1 MLTAEE
7 QWRILQQ
14 EDRRTGRW
22 KRKKKTLVELLQDMG
37 GFGHDP
43 DSEQAIRKD
52 LERTDTTPPL
62 QYSKDS
68 ISECA
73 VSFGESSFW
82 ESRKRLFNS
91 WLFQADRPNTWIRK
105 KDLPKLFRFAL
116 HRPIMDERTF
126 HWTLQVMN
134 VQLDMSIG
142 DVRKPYT
149 RPTGRSRELMIGL
162 DVDHEKDI
170 HVSTIFRD
178 LLPRETADNMDKAKE
193 EASRRAQQDDEDVQQ
208 LTRRQLWAVYEHVQN
223 GSVELEMATWH
234 YRDAFN
240 SDMSNESLITCLQHY
255 GIPTD
260 HIPCDERKARRS
272 SAHSPFSKD
281 VASLRKEVTS
291 IKTREETEVLK
302 ELSNYIG
309 LYRGGAFQESEVIP
323 MIQDCLEGLSLGSD
337 AISDILT
344 DLEKDEETC
353 ALLMWED
360 ACFYNSSSSSEEER
374 EGSPEAQENILRPVL
389 VPESHPNEGEDLDA
403 TEVSSTHRSKSRGMP
418 ATENMECRDVFDENV
433 PEASEAS
440 EAMSIDKPTASPP
453 ANLPDKH
460 LTHGRV
466 NEAESSV
473 QPPATPRLKNA
484 SLPPVIEEDKS
495 QIDTETDDEQPRGR
509 ARVRRRSSSP
519 ENGMTTGIWG
529 LLMPTK
535 EARELAHKLKLPQY
549 TIDEQVRSISRR
561 RTSRRRAS
569 RASRAVSFPKSKRK
583 ASLALHRD
591 TPSKSPKQ
599 GSNSDI
605 FAREGEDQR
614 AFVLSHFDSEAI
626 LSEDAC
632 MRCSRSPCECAY
644 VSSLPPSSELDDA
657 LLSQPPSGNPTFDAK
672 LTDRSRPKPQ
682 KESVTLLAWLARLLE
697 NDDMLAKLKHL
708 ERQCLGTRTTS
719 DAKKILKHMQ
729 QSIHDGTMIDI
740 SGDDDREALRIL
752 NILIRPSKT
761 LVDKSHESD
770 HEVTGEKVPTTSAD
784 GCHDRAEEDS
794 DLESSLL
801 NSSPSHKDVRAP
813 PSDPV
818 ANAAASQETPSQVT
832 KGEVFP
838 GISSPLA
845 KCVSRSLPT
854 PAPESSAPRTERSS
868 DTEYAVPP
876 SGFNAGTIAD
886 LTKADHPPST
896 ETCSTSTGGSKFSSA
911 GGYATGAEI
920 PPDSSARS
928 PPPSIADRGNH
939 VSDQSVDVERDTD
952 YDHFGAPLT
961 KQPHSNFRV
970 TGNSDVETRSSS
982 PGPGVRE
989 AHGNVSPP
997 SPRVAVEDVPTSIP
1011 PLSSKP
1017 LVKELPTST
1026 PPETPRIGHAK
1037 LPGKMNATAQSC
1049 LKDSAFDSLPLWP
1062 SQPGLPKRAGK
1073 EWMSMT
1079 PKKALEHAKTEAFS
1093 QRKSLAF
1100 YLEERRVIRARIKK
1114 KNDYANSKFSDHRFF
1129 QSSSGSAGS
1138 SGNATTLAL
1147 NKLFDKYRGMFRIWL
1162 LLLTWPC

>member
-7 QWRILQQ
+7 QWTILQQ
-14 EDRRTGRW
+14 EDWRTGRW

-37 GFGHDP
+37 GLGHDP
-43 DSEQAIRKD
+43 DSEQAIKKD
-52 LERTDTTPPL
+52 LERSDTRPPL

-91 WLFQADRPNTWIRK
+91 WLFQADRPNTWIKRE
-105 KDLPKLFRFAL
+105 DLPKLFRFAL

-126 HWTLQVMN
+126 QWTLQTMN
-134 VQLDMSIG
+134 VQLEMSIG

-149 RPTGRSRELMIGL
+149 RPTGRSRELMIGV
-162 DVDHEKDI
+162 DVDHEKDT

-178 LLPRETADNMDKAKE
+178 LLPRDTADNMDKAKE

-240 SDMSNESLITCLQHY
+240 SDMSDESLVTCLQQY

-260 HIPCDERKARRS
+260 HIPSNERKARRS

-281 VASLRKEVTS
+281 VKSLKEEVKS
-291 IKTREETEVLK
+291 VRTREETEVLK

-309 LYRGGAFQESEVIP
+309 LYREGAFQEFEVIP
-323 MIQDCLEGLSLGSD
+323 MIQHCLEGLSLESD

-360 ACFYNSSSSSEEER
+360 ACFYKSSSSSEEEK
-374 EGSPEAQENILRPVL
+374 EESPEAQENPLRAVL
-389 VPESHPNEGEDLDA
+389 VAESHPNEGEDLDA
-403 TEVSSTHRSKSRGMP
+403 TELSSHGSKSRDML
-418 ATENMECRDVFDENV
+418 ATENMECRDDINEIV
-433 PEASEAS
+433 PEASKAK
-440 EAMSIDKPTASPP
+440 SIDQPTASPP
-453 ANLPDKH
+453 AVPPGKG
-460 LTHGRV
+460 LTHGLV
-466 NEAESSV
+466 NEAESSI
-473 QPPATPRLKNA
+473 QPPATPRPKNA
-484 SLPPVIEEDKS
+484 SLPSVIEESNCQMDA
-495 QIDTETDDEQPRGR
+495 ETDGDQPRGR
-509 ARVRRRSSSP
+509 AKTRRRSSSP

-535 EARELAHKLKLPQY
+535 EARELAYKLKLPQY
-549 TIDEQVRSISRR
+549 TIDQQVRSISRR

-569 RASRAVSFPKSKRK
+569 RAKSVASFPKAKRK

-599 GSNSDI
+599 RDNSDI

-614 AFVLSHFDSEAI
+614 AFVLSHFDTKDI

-632 MRCSRSPCECAY
+632 MTCSHSPCECAN
-644 VSSLPPSSELDDA
+644 VSSLPPRSDLDDA
-657 LLSQPPSGNPTFDAK
+657 LPTQPPSGNPTFDAK

-682 KESVTLLAWLARLLE
+682 KKSVTLLAWLAQLLGI
-697 NDDMLAKLKHL
+697 DDMLAKLKCL
-708 ERQCLGTRTTS
+708 ERLCQGTQTAS
-719 DAKKILKHMQ
+719 DAEKILNHMQ
-729 QSIHDGTMIDI
+729 QSIKNGTVIDI

-752 NILIRPSKT
+752 NILVQPSRT
-761 LVDKSHESD
+761 PMNESD
-770 HEVTGEKVPTTSAD
+770 LDVTGQEVHTTSAD
-784 GCHDRAEEDS
+784 SCHDRVEEGS

-801 NSSPSHKDVRAP
+801 NSSSSHKHDRAP
-813 PSDPV
+813 PSNSVP
-818 ANAAASQETPSQVT
+818 NAAASQETQSNVT
-832 KGEVFP
+832 KGEVNQ
-838 GISSPLA
+838 GIGPPIA
-845 KCVSRSLPT
+845 KCVSHYVPT
-854 PAPESSAPRTERSS
+854 PAQESSAPRIERSS

-876 SGFNAGTIAD
+876 SGFHAGTIAD
-886 LTKADHPPST
+886 FARTDDPPST
-896 ETCSTSTGGSKFSSA
+896 ETCSASTGGRKLSSA

-920 PPDSSARS
+920 PPDSPARS
-928 PPPSIADRGNH
+928 PPPLPADRGNH
-939 VSDQSVDVERDTD
+939 VSDQLVDVEGDTD
-952 YDHFGAPLT
+952 DDHFGAPLT
-961 KQPHSNFRV
+961 RQPRSNLWV
-970 TGNSDVETRSSS
+970 TDNSEAETRPSS
-982 PGPGVRE
+982 PEPGVRE
-989 AHGNVSPP
+989 VHGNVSPP
-997 SPRVAVEDVPTSIP
+997 SPRVGVEHMPASIP
-1011 PLSSKP
+1011 PLSPKP
-1017 LVKELPTST
+1017 LVKELPIST
-1026 PPETPRIGHAK
+1026 PPETPRLGNAK

-1079 PKKALEHAKTEAFS
+1079 PKQALEHAKAEAFS

-1100 YLEERRVIRARIKK
+1100 YLEERRAVRGRIKK
-1114 KNDYANSKFSDHRFF
+1114 KNDYANSKISDDRFF
-1129 QSSSGSAGS
+1129 QNSNGSAGS
-1138 SGNATTLAL
+1138 SGTATTLAL
-1147 NKLFDKYRGMFRIWL
+1147 NKLFDKYRGMFHLWV

>member
-7 QWRILQQ
+7 QWSILQQ
-14 EDRRTGRW
+14 EDWRTGRW

-52 LERTDTTPPL
+52 LKRTDTRLPL

-91 WLFQADRPNTWIRK
+91 WLFQADRPNTWIK
-105 KDLPKLFRFAL
+105 KEDLPKLFRFAL

-126 HWTLQVMN
+126 HWTLQTMN

-178 LLPRETADNMDKAKE
+178 LLPTETAGNMDKAKE

-240 SDMSNESLITCLQHY
+240 SDMSNESLVTCLQHY

-260 HIPCDERKARRS
+260 HIPSDERKARRS
-272 SAHSPFSKD
+272 SAHSKD
-281 VASLRKEVTS
+281 VTSLREDVKSVQ
-291 IKTREETEVLK
+291 TREETEVLK

-309 LYRGGAFQESEVIP
+309 LYRGGAFQEHEVIP
-323 MIQDCLEGLSLGSD
+323 MIQHCLEGLSLESD

-360 ACFYNSSSSSEEER
+360 ACFYSSSSSSEEEK
-374 EGSPEAQENILRPVL
+374 EGSSEAQENPLRAVL
-389 VPESHPNEGEDLDA
+389 VPESHPNEGEDHDA
-403 TEVSSTHRSKSRGMP
+403 TEVSSTHGSKSRDMS
-418 ATENMECRDVFDENV
+418 ATENMECRDDFNEIV
-433 PEASEAS
+433 PEAS
-440 EAMSIDKPTASPP
+440 EAMSIDEPTASPP
-453 ANLPDKH
+453 AIPPGKR
-460 LTHGRV
+460 LTHGHV
-466 NEAESSV
+466 NEDESSV

-484 SLPPVIEEDKS
+484 SLPSVIEENDS
-495 QIDTETDDEQPRGR
+495 QMDAETDDEQPRGR
-509 ARVRRRSSSP
+509 VKVRQRSSSP

-535 EARELAHKLKLPQY
+535 EARELAHKLKLPQC
-549 TIDEQVRSISRR
+549 TIDQQVRSISRR

-569 RASRAVSFPKSKRK
+569 RAKSVASFPKAKRK
-583 ASLALHRD
+583 ASFALHRD
-591 TPSKSPKQ
+591 APSKSPKQ
-599 GSNSDI
+599 RDNSDI

-614 AFVLSHFDSEAI
+614 AFVLSHFDSNAI

-644 VSSLPPSSELDDA
+644 VSSLPPKSEPDDA
-657 LLSQPPSGNPTFDAK
+657 PLTRSPSGNPTFDAT

-682 KESVTLLAWLARLLE
+682 KESVTLLAWLARLLS
-697 NDDMLAKLKHL
+697 NDDILAKLKHL
-708 ERQCLGTRTTS
+708 ERQCLGTRTAS
-719 DAKKILKHMQ
+719 DAEKILNQLQ
-729 QSIHDGTMIDI
+729 QSTHDGTVIDI

-752 NILIRPSKT
+752 DILIQPSKT
-761 LVDKSHESD
+761 LVGESHKSD
-770 HEVTGEKVPTTSAD
+770 HEMTGQEVPTITAD
-784 GCHDRAEEDS
+784 SCHDRVEEDS

-801 NSSPSHKDVRAP
+801 NSSPSHKYVP
-813 PSDPV
+813 PSNPV
-818 ANAAASQETPSQVT
+818 ANAAASEETQSKVT
-832 KGEVFP
+832 KGEVFQE
-838 GISSPLA
+838 ISPPLA
-845 KCVSRSLPT
+845 KCVSHYLPT
-854 PAPESSAPRTERSS
+854 PAPEFSAPRIERSG
-868 DTEYAVPP
+868 DAEYAVRP
-876 SGFNAGTIAD
+876 SGFNVRTIAD
-886 LTKADHPPST
+886 LATADHPPST
-896 ETCSTSTGGSKFSSA
+896 ETFSASTGGRKFPSA
-911 GGYATGAEI
+911 GGYATEAEI
-920 PPDSSARS
+920 SPDSPARS
-928 PPPSIADRGNH
+928 PPPSTADRGSH
-939 VSDQSVDVERDTD
+939 VSDQLVDVEGDTD
-952 YDHFGAPLT
+952 SDNFGAPLT
-961 KQPHSNFRV
+961 RQPHSNFRV
-970 TGNSDVETRSSS
+970 TGNTKVEARPSS

-989 AHGNVSPP
+989 VHGNVSPP
-997 SPRVAVEDVPTSIP
+997 SPRVRVEHVHTSIP
-1011 PLSSKP
+1011 PVSPKP
-1017 LVKELPTST
+1017 PGKDLPVSA
-1026 PPETPRIGHAK
+1026 PPETPRLGSAK

-1049 LKDSAFDSLPLWP
+1049 LKDSAFDTLPLWP
-1062 SQPGLPKRAGK
+1062 SQPGLPKKAGK
-1073 EWMSMT
+1073 EWMGMT
-1079 PKKALEHAKTEAFS
+1079 PKQALEHAKAEALS

-1100 YLEERRVIRARIKK
+1100 YLEERRAVRARIKK
-1114 KNDYANSKFSDHRFF
+1114 KKDYANSKLSDDRFF
-1129 QSSSGSAGS
+1129 QNSNSSAGS
-1138 SGNATTLAL
+1138 SGTATTLAL
-1147 NKLFDKYRGMFRIWL
+1147 NKLFDKYRGLFHIWL

>member
-7 QWRILQQ
+7 QWGILQQ
-14 EDRRTGRW
+14 EDLRTGRW
-22 KRKKKTLVELLQDMG
+22 KRKKKTPMELLQDMG

-52 LERTDTTPPL
+52 LERTDSRPPL

-82 ESRKRLFNS
+82 ESRKKLFNS
-91 WLFQADRPNTWIRK
+91 WLFQADRPNTWIKR

-126 HWTLQVMN
+126 HWTLQAMN
-134 VQLDMSIG
+134 VQLETSMG

-149 RPTGRSRELMIGL
+149 RPSGRSRELMIGI

-170 HVSTIFRD
+170 HVSSIFGD
-178 LLPRETADNMDKAKE
+178 LLPRDTADNLDKAKE

-223 GSVELEMATWH
+223 GSVELEKATWH

-240 SDMSNESLITCLQHY
+240 SDMSNESLVTCLQQY

-260 HIPCDERKARRS
+260 HIPSDQRKARRS

-281 VASLRKEVTS
+281 VVSLREEVKG
-291 IKTREETEVLK
+291 IQTREETEVLK

-309 LYRGGAFQESEVIP
+309 LYRGGAFQEYEVIP
-323 MIQDCLEGLSLGSD
+323 MIQHCLEGLSLESD

-360 ACFYNSSSSSEEER
+360 ACFYKSSSSSEEEK
-374 EGSPEAQENILRPVL
+374 EGSPKAQENPLRAVL
-389 VPESHPNEGEDLDA
+389 VPESHPNEGEDPDA
-403 TEVSSTHRSKSRGMP
+403 TEVSSTHGSKSRDMP
-418 ATENMECRDVFDENV
+418 ATEDMDCRDDLSEVV
-433 PEASEAS
+433 PEALK
-440 EAMSIDKPTASPP
+440 AMSIDQPTESPPASPP
-453 ANLPDKH
+453 GKR
-460 LTHGRV
+460 LTYDRV
-466 NEAESSV
+466 DEAESSV
-473 QPPATPRLKNA
+473 QPPATPRPKNA
-484 SLPPVIEEDKS
+484 SLPSVIEKNNS
-495 QIDTETDDEQPRGR
+495 HMDTETDDEQPRGR
-509 ARVRRRSSSP
+509 SKVRRRSSSP

-535 EARELAHKLKLPQY
+535 EARELAYKLKLPQY

-569 RASRAVSFPKSKRK
+569 RGKSVASFHKSKRK

-599 GSNSDI
+599 CDNSDI

-632 MRCSRSPCECAY
+632 TRCSRSPCECAS
-644 VSSLPPSSELDDA
+644 VSSLPPKSELDDG
-657 LLSQPPSGNPTFDAK
+657 LLTQPPSGNPTFDAK
-672 LTDRSRPKPQ
+672 LTDRSRPKSQ
-682 KESVTLLAWLARLLE
+682 QESVTLLAWLARLFGS
-697 NDDMLAKLKHL
+697 DDMLAKLKHL
-708 ERQCLGTRTTS
+708 ERHCLGPRTAS
-719 DAKKILKHMQ
+719 DADKLWNHMQ
-729 QSIHDGTMIDI
+729 QSTQNGTAINI

-752 NILIRPSKT
+752 NILIQPSKT
-761 LVDKSHESD
+761 LMNKSHESD
-770 HEVTGEKVPTTSAD
+770 HEVTGQEVPTTSAD
-784 GCHDRAEEDS
+784 SCHGGMEKDS

-801 NSSPSHKDVRAP
+801 NSSPSHEYVRAP
-813 PSDPV
+813 PSNPI
-818 ANAAASQETPSQVT
+818 ANAAASQETPSKGI
-832 KGEVFP
+832 KGEVSQ
-838 GISSPLA
+838 GISPPLA
-845 KCVSRSLPT
+845 KCVSHYLPT
-854 PAPESSAPRTERSS
+854 PASESSAPPIERSS
-868 DTEYAVPP
+868 DAEYATPP

-886 LTKADHPPST
+886 LATADYPPST
-896 ETCSTSTGGSKFSSA
+896 ERCSASTGGRKFSPA
-911 GGYATGAEI
+911 GAYTTGAEI
-920 PPDSSARS
+920 PPDSPARS
-928 PPPSIADRGNH
+928 PPPSTADRGSH
-939 VSDQSVDVERDTD
+939 VSDQLVDAEGDTD
-952 YDHFGAPLT
+952 YEHFGAPLT
-961 KQPHSNFRV
+961 RQPHSNFWV
-970 TGNSDVETRSSS
+970 TGNSEVETRPSS

-989 AHGNVSPP
+989 VHGNISPP
-997 SPRVAVEDVPTSIP
+997 SPGVGVEHMPTSLP
-1011 PLSSKP
+1011 PLSPKP
-1017 LVKELPTST
+1017 LVKELPIST
-1026 PPETPRIGHAK
+1026 PPETPRLGYAK

-1049 LKDSAFDSLPLWP
+1049 LKDSAFDSFPLWP

-1073 EWMSMT
+1073 EWMNMT
-1079 PKKALEHAKTEAFS
+1079 PKQALEHAKAEAFS

-1100 YLEERRVIRARIKK
+1100 YLEERRAVRARIKK
-1114 KNDYANSKFSDHRFF
+1114 KNHYANSKISDDRFF
-1129 QSSSGSAGS
+1129 QNSNGSAGS
-1138 SGNATTLAL
+1138 SGTATTVAL
-1147 NKLFDKYRGMFRIWL
+1147 NKLFDKYRGIFHIWL

>member
-7 QWRILQQ
+7 QWSILQK
-14 EDRRTGRW
+14 EDLRTGRW

-52 LERTDTTPPL
+52 LERTDTRPPL

-91 WLFQADRPNTWIRK
+91 WLFQADRPNTWIK
-105 KDLPKLFRFAL
+105 KHDLPKLFRFAL

-126 HWTLQVMN
+126 HWTLQMMN

-170 HVSTIFRD
+170 HVSAIFRD
-178 LLPRETADNMDKAKE
+178 LLPRDTADNMDKAKE
-193 EASRRAQQDDEDVQQ
+193 EASRRAQEDDEDVQQ

-240 SDMSNESLITCLQHY
+240 SDMSNEALVTCLQHY

-260 HIPCDERKARRS
+260 HIPSGERKARRS

-281 VASLRKEVTS
+281 VESLREEVKD
-291 IKTREETEVLK
+291 IKTREETDVLK

-309 LYRGGAFQESEVIP
+309 LYRGGALQEYEVIP
-323 MIQDCLEGLSLGSD
+323 MIQHCIEGLSLESD

-344 DLEKDEETC
+344 DFEKDEETC

-360 ACFYNSSSSSEEER
+360 ACFYSSSSSSEEEK
-374 EGSPEAQENILRPVL
+374 EGSPKASEKPLRAVL
-389 VPESHPNEGEDLDA
+389 VPESHPKEGEDLDA
-403 TEVSSTHRSKSRGMP
+403 TEVSSPHGSKSRDMP
-418 ATENMECRDVFDENV
+418 ATEDMECQDGFSELV
-433 PEASEAS
+433 PEASK
-440 EAMSIDKPTASPP
+440 AMSIDQPTESLPASPP
-453 ANLPDKH
+453 GKH
-460 LTHGRV
+460 LTYSRV
-466 NEAESSV
+466 DEAESSV
-473 QPPATPRLKNA
+473 QPPATPRPKNA
-484 SLPPVIEEDKS
+484 SLPSVIEENNCQMDA
-495 QIDTETDDEQPRGR
+495 ETDGEQSRGR
-509 ARVRRRSSSP
+509 SKVRRRSSSP

-535 EARELAHKLKLPQY
+535 EARELAHKLKLPGY
-549 TIDEQVRSISRR
+549 TIDQQVRSISRR
-561 RTSRRRAS
+561 RTSRRSAS
-569 RASRAVSFPKSKRK
+569 RGKRVVGFPKSKRK

-591 TPSKSPKQ
+591 TPSKSPKH
-599 GSNSDI
+599 SDNSDI
-605 FAREGEDQR
+605 FAIEGEDQR
-614 AFVLSHFDSEAI
+614 AFVLSHFDSNAI

-632 MRCSRSPCECAY
+632 MRCSRSPCECAN
-644 VSSLPPSSELDDA
+644 VSSLLPRAELDDA
-657 LLSQPPSGNPTFDAK
+657 LLAPPPSGSPTFDAK

-682 KESVTLLAWLARLLE
+682 KESATLLAWLARLLG

-708 ERQCLGTRTTS
+708 ERQCLGPRTAS
-719 DAKKILKHMQ
+719 DAEKILNHMRKSTQ
-729 QSIHDGTMIDI
+729 NGTVISI

-752 NILIRPSKT
+752 NILVKPPKT
-761 LVDKSHESD
+761 LMNESHESD
-770 HEVTGEKVPTTSAD
+770 HEVTGQEVPTASV
-784 GCHDRAEEDS
+784 DS
-794 DLESSLL
+794 SHGEMEVDSGLESSLL
-801 NSSPSHKDVRAP
+801 NSSPSHKYVRAP
-813 PSDPV
+813 DSNPV
-818 ANAAASQETPSQVT
+818 ANTAASQETPSKFT
-832 KGEVFP
+832 KGEGFQ
-838 GISSPLA
+838 GISPPLA
-845 KCVSRSLPT
+845 KCVSHDSPT
-854 PAPESSAPRTERSS
+854 PVPESSAPRIERTS

-886 LTKADHPPST
+886 FAIADYPPST
-896 ETCSTSTGGSKFSSA
+896 KTCSASTGGRKSSSA

-920 PPDSSARS
+920 PPDSPARS
-928 PPPSIADRGNH
+928 PPPSTADRGNH
-939 VSDQSVDVERDTD
+939 VSDQLVDVEGDTD
-952 YDHFGAPLT
+952 NDHFGAPLT
-961 KQPHSNFRV
+961 RQPHSNSRI
-970 TGNSDVETRSSS
+970 TGNSEVETRPSS

-989 AHGNVSPP
+989 AHGSVSPP
-997 SPRVAVEDVPTSIP
+997 SPRVGVEQMPTSIP
-1011 PLSSKP
+1011 PLSPKP
-1017 LVKELPTST
+1017 LVKDLPITT
-1026 PPETPRIGHAK
+1026 PPETPRLGYAK
-1037 LPGKMNATAQSC
+1037 LPGKMNATAESRS
-1049 LKDSAFDSLPLWP
+1049 KDSAFDSLPLWP
-1062 SQPGLPKRAGK
+1062 SQPGLPKKAGK
-1073 EWMSMT
+1073 EWMGMT
-1079 PKKALEHAKTEAFS
+1079 PKEALEHAKTEAFS

-1100 YLEERRVIRARIKK
+1100 YLEERRAVRARIKK
-1114 KNDYANSKFSDHRFF
+1114 KKDYANSKLSDDRFF
-1129 QSSSGSAGS
+1129 QNSNGLAGS
-1138 SGNATTLAL
+1138 SGTATTLAL